1 MAPAYASLAHSQ
13 PAVLD
18 PVGSYRDGVRSKCLW
33 LAVALYTPA
42 QRSHAFGRSHLV
54 LLGPAW
60 SRLVPLGAPAGAPAC
75 ARAGAHA
82 PVGAPAGA
90 ASTECPPPAWPV
102 SLGVFGASVGAPA
115 LSQQVDIMTSR
126 RRLGNKLAHT
136 WTTLVDS
143 TTSPPLH
150 PNKLVDKLDDSGST
164 QVDTTTPPSNVVD
177 RWVDGWTTLVDTICP
192 LAARPPRCG
201 LFRRVLVAIGAADF
215 VRRYGWR

>member
-143 TTSPPLH
+143 TTSPPFTPTNWSTSWTTAGRH
-150 PNKLVDKLDDSGST
+150 RSTPRRPPATWSTGGST
-164 QVDTTTPPSNVVD
+164 AGRHWS
-177 RWVDGWTTLVDTICP
+177 TLS
-192 LAARPPRCG
+192 AR
-201 LFRRVLVAIGAADF
+201 
-215 VRRYGWR
+215 